1 MTSTLD
7 RLYSFMQFSARLRE
21 VQRHNRATPDRAE
34 SVAEHSW
41 HLALICW
48 LLRGE
53 FEREFGT
60 PVDLDKM
67 IKMCLLHD
75 LVEID
80 TGDPSAWRTDGAA
93 EGSAEAKRQ
102 KALAEEQSAQQRFG
116 SLPEPIGSEML
127 AVWHEHEAGQTLEAR
142 LVRAVDRLNPALMR
156 HLTGQGWSDVGATA
170 ADLDNLQLPRLSV
183 STTLTGLYQRVRA
196 AAVESGQFAIR
207 EEGVERQCR

>member
-7 RLYSFMQFSARLRE
+7 RLYSFIQFSARLRE
-21 VQRHNRATPDRAE
+21 VERHNLATPDRPE

-48 LLRGE
+48 LLRDE
-53 FEREFGT
+53 FEREFNA

-102 KALAEEQSAQQRFG
+102 KALAEEQSAQERFG
-116 SLPEPIGSEML
+116 SLPEPIASEML
-127 AVWHEHEAGQTLEAR
+127 AVWHEHEAAETVEAR

-156 HLTGQGWSDVGATA
+156 HLTGQGWSDVSATA
-170 ADLDNLQLPRLSV
+170 EDLDNLQLPRVSV
-183 STTLTGLYQRVRA
+183 SATLTELYQRVRA
-196 AAVESGQFAIR
+196 AAVENGQFVVKGA
-207 EEGVERQCR
+207 